1 MIRTPKTW
9 RITHGHTLAVV
20 AERAGIT
27 GENPSRT
34 YSRYENGE
42 RDCPAPVVEA
52 VRKMSQGEIGA
63 EHWQAVRVA
72 FLGAAATAKRKR
84 RAA

>member
-1 MIRTPKTW
+1 MIRNPKTW
-9 RITHGHTLAVV
+9 RLENSHTLAVV
-20 AERAGIT
+20 AERAGIK

-52 VRKMSQGEIGA
+52 VREMSGGAVGA
-63 EHWQAVRVA
+63 EAWHQVRVA
-72 FLGAAATAKRKR
+72 WLGRSGKRKR